1 VETTVNISYTDNFEG
16 NNIWRKVYGSQWER
30 GVPQMNSINTAH
42 SPVNV
47 WGIDLDSTY
56 ANNSHDTL
64 YSPKMVIPTIADSAM
79 IKFWNN
85 YKTQSS
91 NDGGY
96 IQCYISGG
104 TGFWANLG
112 YMGGPYGTNWV
123 NTNVGGIH
131 MWSGNS
137 NGWIQ
142 STYKMKFTDMLNP
155 FYNAKGDT
163 VQFRFIFYSNNSSN
177 NYDGWAIDDF
187 EVVLPKIAHDGG
199 VIAITSPDTASQIGS
214 PVTVTVT
221 VKNFGLQNLDTIPVM
236 YDVNN
241 SGNWVSETFVPASPL
256 MPDSTVSYT
265 FTTSFT
271 SPNAAYNLCAK
282 TAVTGDIYT
291 QNDQTCKS
299 LQVTLAPVDGGIPA
313 LTVTPVIVDPNGPDT
328 TKISWNVY
336 PVVYIKNYGAN
347 ALSNFTVK
355 YKEGNSS
362 WTSETYTGTIN
373 SGDSVLYQ
381 FTTSY
386 SPPLGQYNLIATVD
400 ITGDADATND
410 GQTISLLG
418 INDVGMGDADRD
430 AFYVKQNEPNP
441 ARGVVRVDYYIP
453 NGGMVKFEL
462 RNTLGQ
468 IVINNQNDEIA
479 GLHSIK
485 IDADKL
491 PAGVYYYTVEF
502 DRVRKTIKM
511 IVNK

>member
-1 VETTVNISYTDNFEG
+1 
-16 NNIWRKVYGSQWER
+16 
-30 GVPQMNSINTAH
+30 
-42 SPVNV
+42 
-47 WGIDLDSTY
+47 
-56 ANNSHDTL
+56 
-64 YSPKMVIPTIADSAM
+64 
-79 IKFWNN
+79 
-85 YKTQSS
+85 
-91 NDGGY
+91 
-96 IQCYISGG
+96 
-104 TGFWANLG
+104 
-112 YMGGPYGTNWV
+112 
-123 NTNVGGIH
+123 
-131 MWSGNS
+131 
-137 NGWIQ
+137 
-142 STYKMKFTDMLNP
+142 
-155 FYNAKGDT
+155 
-163 VQFRFIFYSNNSSN
+163 
-177 NYDGWAIDDF
+177 
-187 EVVLPKIAHDGG
+187 
-199 VIAITSPDTASQIGS
+199 
-214 PVTVTVT
+214 
-221 VKNFGLQNLDTIPVM
+221 
-236 YDVNN
+236 
-241 SGNWVSETFVPASPL
+241 
-256 MPDSTVSYT
+256 
-265 FTTSFT
+265 
-271 SPNAAYNLCAK
+271 
-282 TAVTGDIYT
+282 
-291 QNDQTCKS
+291 
-299 LQVTLAPVDGGIPA
+299 LQVTLAPVDGGISA
-313 LTVTPVIVDPNGPDT
+313 LTVTPVLSDPNGPDT
-328 TKISWNVY
+328 TKTSWDVY

-386 SPPLGQYNLIATVD
+386 DPPLGLYNLIATVD

-485 IDADKL
+485 INADKL